1 MSAAVYPRR
10 RAALLATAALA
21 LGAKPA
27 IAAPGNVTAYFM
39 RGKDAASL
47 LADERYQAI
56 LRGLFKDERIAF
68 DFTCT
73 REQFLSRFFKADVA
87 YLSLHASE
95 TKLKVGNGDIVE
107 ATQLREARQTAG
119 RAPRLTIVV
128 GCKTTRDSGF
138 AVNIPEAVGVGDGSS
153 QNCYVGFNRLV
164 IGHNADRFFRFFMPH
179 WVNPAPDGKFRSVIE
194 AAEATHDFLRRRLA
208 AQREAKSQGATVLP
222 GDMARTT
229 QQDIDV
235 FGAFDILGNGD
246 LRANQI

>member
-1 MSAAVYPRR
+1 VTLTRR
-10 RAALLATAALA
+10 LALA
-21 LGAKPA
+21 GGAASIAWPVT
-27 IAAPGNVTAYFM
+27 AAPGNATAYFM

-73 REQFLSRFFKADVA
+73 REQFLSRFFKADIA

-95 TKLKVGNGDIVE
+95 TRLKVGNGDIVD
-107 ATQLREARQTAG
+107 TDQLRAARRAAG

-128 GCKTTRDSGF
+128 GCKTTKDAGF
-138 AVNIPEAVGVGDGSS
+138 TVSIPEAVGIGDGRS
-153 QNCYVGFNRLV
+153 QNCYVGFSKLV
-164 IGHNADRFFRFFMPH
+164 IGHTADRFFRFFMPH
-179 WVNPAPDGKFRSVIE
+179 WVNPAPDGKYRSVSE
-194 AAEATHDFLRRRLA
+194 AAGATHAFLTRRLA
-208 AQREAKSQGATVLP
+208 MQKEAKSEGATVHP

-229 QQDIDV
+229 RQDIDV

-246 LRANQI
+246 LRANQV